1 MGAKLYVLIA
11 LPFIV
16 IAGVFAFMFWIARAK
31 SPRAAG
37 WAEKLGVLNSVGKA
51 DEMERMIQYKAVSWA
66 YVVVLFGL
74 LGITIYESWVE
85 GESGLPASTLVM
97 LAGVLTQCFAVLIL
111 RHRSTEGDEEYKP
124 YPLWKT
130 MLFVIGISACVAVV
144 GMLLC
149 ILILV
154 L

>member
-1 MGAKLYVLIA
+1 MGPKFYILVA

-16 IAGVFAFMFWIARAK
+16 IAGVFAFMFWVARAK

-37 WAEKLGVLNSVGKA
+37 WAEKLGVLNGAGRA

-66 YVVVLFGL
+66 YLVVI
-74 LGITIYESWVE
+74 LG
-85 GESGLPASTLVM
+85 
-97 LAGVLTQCFAVLIL
+97 LAGLNFYEVFANEASCRSATWSCSPDLTQAIAVLVL

-130 MLFVIGISACVAVV
+130 FAWVLGISAAIGVAGGVIV
-144 GMLLC
+144 
-149 ILILV
+149 IAV
-154 L
+154 LAW

>member
-1 MGAKLYVLIA
+1 MGPKFYILVA

-16 IAGVFAFMFWIARAK
+16 IAGVFAFMFWVTRAK

-37 WAEKLGVLNSVGKA
+37 WAEKLGVLNGAGRA

-66 YVVVLFGL
+66 YLVVS
-74 LGITIYESWVE
+74 LG
-85 GESGLPASTLVM
+85 
-97 LAGVLTQCFAVLIL
+97 LAGLNFYEVFANEGKLPVSNLVLLAGILTQAIAVLVL

-130 MLFVIGISACVAVV
+130 FAWVLGISAAIGVAGGVIV
-144 GMLLC
+144 
-149 ILILV
+149 IAV
-154 L
+154 LAW

>member
-16 IAGVFAFMFWIARAK
+16 IACVFAFMFWIARAK

-37 WAEKLGVLNSVGKA
+37 WAERFGVLNGMQRA

-66 YVVVLFGL
+66 YMVVI
-74 LGITIYESWVE
+74 LG
-85 GESGLPASTLVM
+85 
-97 LAGVLTQCFAVLIL
+97 LAGLNFYELFANDGKLPVSNLVLLAGILTQAIAVLVL
-111 RHRSTEGDEEYKP
+111 RRRSTEGDEEYHP

-130 MLFVIGISACVAVV
+130 LLWVLGISAAIGVAGGVLV
-144 GMLLC
+144 IA
-149 ILILV
+149 ILAW
-154 L
+154 